1 MPHEV
6 SHSGRV
12 HGSDPA
18 ALHALRSRIAALYPD
33 RTLRQVCCR
42 RMSEVP
48 LHDSVQAGENRMTAQ
63 EFVSHLAPVDLER
76 LALIFNFLADHGH
89 VLQLESGEFLRD
101 GLDFSAF
108 HREVATACKFPERE
122 SQPGPELT
130 LRRG

>member
-1 MPHEV
+1 
-6 SHSGRV
+6 
-12 HGSDPA
+12 
-18 ALHALRSRIAALYPD
+18 
-33 RTLRQVCCR
+33 
-42 RMSEVP
+42 MSEVP

-130 LRRG
+130 LRRGYNVDFCPDCGHVHVEDDECGFPTGAGGRTPCRCERRMTA